1 METCPLCSHSD
12 SRPLYR
18 TRDRSASALPSHWL
32 IRRCPHCGV
41 GWTDPPPTNEQ
52 IRQAYTGGYL
62 GDTAK
67 TVDEFLSGKLQR
79 SRSWKNE
86 LEKVRTVERF
96 APRGAI
102 LDVGC
107 GDGKFL
113 WALDPERWQRSG
125 VEYLEAVVQIVKD
138 RMPQLDLMPGDVW
151 TNDLDQ
157 RRFDVITLWHV
168 FEHLP
173 EPHRVLQRLHQL
185 LAPQGRL
192 ILAVP
197 NLESLQARWFGGRW
211 LGLDAPRHLFHY
223 SPQALRRMLRESG
236 FQIQRQMF
244 GSSRA
249 NLHHLKHSL
258 IHWSED
264 RFGNRLPYYLLKWT
278 LFLVNWAE
286 QLSGRYGMLVVV
298 SRRKA

>member
-1 METCPLCSHSD
+1 MKSCPLCSHSD

-18 TRDRSASALPSHWL
+18 TRDRSASLGPCDWL
-32 IRRCPHCGV
+32 IRRCPLCRV
-41 GWTDPPPTNEQ
+41 GWTDPPPSSEQ
-52 IRQAYTGGYL
+52 IRLAYPDGYL

-67 TVDEFLSGKLQR
+67 TVDEFLSGRLQR

-86 LEKVRTVERF
+86 LEKVRMVERL
-96 APRGAI
+96 APTGAI

-113 WALDPERWQRSG
+113 WALDPKRWQRSG
-125 VEYLEAVVQIVKD
+125 VEYLEEVVGIVKD
-138 RMPQLDLMPGDVW
+138 RMPHLDLIPGDVW
-151 TNDLDQ
+151 ASDLDP

-173 EPHRVLQRLHQL
+173 EPQRVLERLRGL
-185 LAPQGRL
+185 LSPQGL
-192 ILAVP
+192 LLLAVP
-197 NLESLQARWFGGRW
+197 NLDSLQARWFGAGW

-223 SPQALRRMLRESG
+223 SPQVLRGMLQESG
-236 FQIQRQMF
+236 FQIQKQMF

-264 RFGNRLPYYLLKWT
+264 RFGSRLPYYLFKWT

-298 SRRKA
+298 GRKEA

>member
-1 METCPLCSHSD
+1 MEACPLCSQPD
-12 SRPLYR
+12 SRPLCR
-18 TRDRSASALPSHWL
+18 TRDRSAPAAPSDWL
-32 IRRCPHCGV
+32 IRRCLHCGL
-41 GWTDPPPTNEQ
+41 GWTDPPPSNEQ
-52 IRQAYTGGYL
+52 IRQAYSGGYL
-62 GDTAK
+62 GDAAK
-67 TVDEFLSGKLQR
+67 TMEEFFSGKLQR

-86 LEKVRTVERF
+86 LEKVRLVESYIRK
-96 APRGAI
+96 GAI

-113 WALDPERWQRSG
+113 WALDPQRWQRSG
-125 VEYLEAVVQIVKD
+125 VEYLEEVVQIVRG
-138 RMPQLDLMPGDVW
+138 RMPHLDLIPGDIW
-151 TNDLDQ
+151 KKDLDQ

-173 EPHRVLQRLHQL
+173 EPQRVLERLHQL
-185 LAPQGRL
+185 LAPEGLL

-197 NLESLQARWFGGRW
+197 NLASLQARWFGGRW

-223 SPQALRRMLRESG
+223 SPRVLRRMLLDG
-236 FQIQRQMF
+236 GYQIQRQMF

-264 RFGNRLPYYLLKWT
+264 RFGSRLPYYLFKWT

-298 SRRKA
+298 SKKKE